1 LIGETLK
8 GTLILEQSVKCEI
21 DLSCS
26 GERTMAECYGHGNE
40 ALSSIR
46 REKFLGQLTE
56 TLVHTEEIFVAVIS

>member
-1 LIGETLK
+1 
-8 GTLILEQSVKCEI
+8 
-21 DLSCS
+21 
-26 GERTMAECYGHGNE
+26 MAECYGHGNE